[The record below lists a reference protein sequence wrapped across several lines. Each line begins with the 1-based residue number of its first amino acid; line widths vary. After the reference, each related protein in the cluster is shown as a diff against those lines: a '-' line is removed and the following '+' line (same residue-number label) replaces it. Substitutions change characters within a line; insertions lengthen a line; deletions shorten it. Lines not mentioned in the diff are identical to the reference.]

1 MTLWIRLNISKLMAS
16 IIMKNLTVKQDA
28 QQMIEELA
36 EDATWDD
43 LMYRIY
49 VRQAIESGLE
59 DSNAN
64 RTIDVAEVRARLGL
78 KG

>member
-28 QQMIEELA
+28 QRMIEELA